1 MRIIE
6 RHILL
11 SIFKTFSAIMLIF
24 IFLYVLIDTASNLDD
39 FIRHQ
44 VPLMILMRYYL
55 SLLPIILSHTMPT
68 ACLIACLIVFSS
80 ANAHNEIIVLRAGGL
95 NFWKITR
102 PAIFFGILVSLMMF
116 GINEYFVP
124 VAFTSSESIKSDQVA
139 FALDDK
145 RKEEEIKNLTFYGL
159 DNRLFFIDSFFVHDS
174 SLRGITIIGHDKN
187 QEIKEKIVA
196 LKGEWTGIVWKFH
209 RCQITTLQEPGNHFT
224 EETRYYNEKLM
235 DIRETPD
242 DFLKQRLN
250 VEAMNIK
257 QLQAYIQRFQGSG
270 AARALNNLKVD
281 LHQKIAFPFGNLV
294 VLLVGLPLALL
305 SGRRKALTFMSLGI
319 AVGISFIFYVLNAIG
334 LAFGKGGFLP
344 PFVSA
349 WVAPILFLSLAVYLI
364 KKNF

>member
-6 RHILL
+6 RHLL
-11 SIFKTFSAIMLIF
+11 SSIFKTFSAIILIF
-24 IFLYVLIDTASNLDD
+24 IFLYVLIDTASNLDQ
-39 FIRHQ
+39 FIREE
-44 VPLMILMRYYL
+44 VSIVVLLRYYL

-68 ACLIACLIVFSS
+68 ACLIACLLVFSN

-116 GINEYFVP
+116 SINEYFVP
-124 VAFTSSESIKSDQVA
+124 GAFSSSESIRSDHINVGTE
-139 FALDDK
+139 DK
-145 RKEEEIKNLTFYGL
+145 RKHEEIRNLTFYGL
-159 DNRLFFIDSFFVHDS
+159 DNRLFFIDSFSVHNS
-174 SLRGITIIGHDKN
+174 SLKGITIIGHDKN

-196 LKGEWTGIVWKFH
+196 LRGEWTGIVWKFY
-209 RCQITTLQEPGNHFT
+209 RCQITTLEEPGNHFT
-224 EETRYYNEKLM
+224 EQVRYYSEKLM
-235 DIRETPD
+235 DIREKPS

-250 VEAMNIK
+250 VESMNIK
-257 QLQAYIQRFQGSG
+257 QLQSYIRRFQGSG
-270 AARALNNLKVD
+270 ATRALNNLRVD
-281 LHQKIAFPFGNLV
+281 LHQKIAFPFGNLI

-344 PFVSA
+344 PMLSA
-349 WVAPILFLSLAVYLI
+349 WVAPALFFSLAVYLI
-364 KKNF
+364 KTNF